1 MKSRMGSM
9 GKLLALFVFA
19 ACLFSAVL
27 WGQATNSADVTGSV
41 TDPSGAVVPDV
52 TVTVN
57 DVDKN
62 VQRTFTTNSSG
73 IYDTGPL
80 VPEDHY
86 TIGFMKEGFA
96 ALQRGPFTL
105 HIGVTGVNVQLSL
118 SQSTQQIV
126 VGAEAAP
133 LLETTTAEISQTVP
147 QETLALLPQTGG
159 TPDWQSF
166 LTFLPGTRGN
176 GTNNNSAGMGG
187 VSVNGSMPFSNALM
201 DGAST
206 SSPMS
211 NNVINTP
218 IFDTIAE
225 VKMSDSLFSA
235 QYGTG
240 GILYNQISKGGT
252 NQFHGMGYDYFKNTA
267 LNATPFGFNGIAGRN
282 APIHFNDFGGN
293 IGGPVIKNRVFAFFA
308 MENIVSHSTPAVS
321 FASVPTVPMRSG
333 DFSGL
338 APIYNPLTQTV
349 DPATGVVTRQPFTGN
364 QIPAS
369 LFDTVAKNIQDYYPA
384 PNRVGNVANG
394 VTSNN
399 YAYQLPSS
407 APKRKYFGRFD
418 ADVTSNN
425 RITGSASWND
435 GPTIGVSPVCPLN
448 CTNSDIFNTTNQLSD
463 YWTINPHTINE
474 ARIGFMGEY
483 DLITPDTL
491 GQGYPAKLGLNF
503 GKADVFPSITIT
515 NINLGGSPPQSL
527 GPGTPSFANYKE
539 NNIDISDQV
548 TLIRGRHI
556 LHFGGEI
563 VIFRADSTAWG
574 SINSAN
580 LGFTGVYTAGSNDGS
595 LASTSGV
602 AYADFLLGYAKSW
615 SASVSPEYGGRL
627 KNPGV
632 FVQDDFK
639 VNPKLTLNLGLRWE
653 GNTGWS
659 EVNGNERSFDP
670 NVINPV
676 TNTPGAMWYAI
687 TQANG
692 RNTLQK
698 AVWKNWLPRFG
709 FAYLLGT
716 KTTIRGGF
724 GMYTYPW
731 NTDTYGGGL
740 GNAFTSS
747 GSQTDS
753 TNNAQPVV
761 LLSSDGNTNYQG
773 SKGSAINA
781 LYRRAATTPEA
792 YNGQAVGF
800 NQYTSPVPLLKS
812 WNLTV
817 QRQLTG
823 NLIASIGYIGSHG
836 SHLAFT
842 TDLNQVP
849 ENLLGPNDAGSR
861 PYSQFQSLTGYTT
874 EGISNYHAFQADV
887 TRRFSRG
894 LTFNFNYTWS
904 HMLSN
909 QDSAGWGTL
918 QGATP
923 YQRAYAPLAN
933 YGPSNFDVRHMFKGH
948 VAYELP
954 FGRGRRFVNSSQVLD
969 EVVGGWQIFGD
980 FISQTGS
987 PFTPY
992 MATNNSYSLSSS
1004 TNAVWYPNVVGDPKA
1019 VSGGQNINSWFNTNA
1034 FAAPAPGTFGNS
1046 GRNIVYGPT
1055 LNAINM
1061 SLHKTFS
1068 FTERIKLDFSAGAT
1082 NLLNHPSFALP
1093 DKLIG
1098 PGHFGQITGTSV
1110 GARQME
1116 LIAKVRF

>member
-1 MKSRMGSM
+1 M
-9 GKLLALFVFA
+9 KLLTKFLKRPVALFGCA
-19 ACLFSAVL
+19 ALLSTAAA

-41 TDPSGAVVPDV
+41 TDSSGAVVPGV
-52 TVTVN
+52 TVVVN
-57 DVDKN
+57 DLDKN
-62 VQRTFTTNSSG
+62 VERSFTTNNSG

-80 VPEDHY
+80 VPADHY
-86 TIGFMKEGFA
+86 LIIFKKDGFTSV
-96 ALQRGPFTL
+96 QRGPMTL
-105 HIGVTGVNVQLSL
+105 TSGVIGLNVQLTVGQS
-118 SQSTQQIV
+118 SQTV
-126 VGAEAAP
+126 VVQEQGAP
-133 LLETTTAEISQTVP
+133 LLETSTAEISQTVP
-147 QETLALLPQTGG
+147 QETLQSIPQTGG

-267 LNATPFGFNGIAGRN
+267 LNATPFGFNGVAGRN
-282 APIHFNDFGGN
+282 APIHYNDFGGN
-293 IGGPVIKNRVFAFFA
+293 FGGPVIKNKIFAFFA
-308 MENIVSHSTPAVS
+308 LENIVSHGTGAVS
-321 FASVPTVPMRSG
+321 FISVPTPAMRAG

-338 APIYNPLTQTV
+338 APIYNPTTQTV
-349 DPATGVVTRQPFTGN
+349 DPTTGAVTRQPFVNN

-369 LFDTVAKNIQDYYPA
+369 MFDTVAKNIQSYFPA
-384 PNRVGNVANG
+384 PNRPGTVANG
-394 VTSNN
+394 VTTNN
-399 YAYQLPSS
+399 YSYQLPSS
-407 APKRKYFGRFD
+407 SPKRKYFGRFD

-435 GPTIGVSPVCPLN
+435 GPSIGVGPVCPLN

-463 YWTINPHTINE
+463 YWTITPHMINE

-491 GQGYPAKLGLNF
+491 GQGYPGKLGLGI
-503 GKADVFPSITIT
+503 GKADVFPAISIT
-515 NINLGGSPPQSL
+515 NIYGL
-527 GPGTPSFANYKE
+527 GPGSPSFANYKE

-548 TLIRGRHI
+548 TLIKGRHI
-556 LHFGGEI
+556 LHFGGEVI
-563 VIFRADSTAWG
+563 IFRADSTAWG

-580 LGFTGVYTAGSNDGS
+580 LGFTGVYTAGSNLGP

-632 FVQDDFK
+632 FIQDDYK
-639 VNPKLTLNLGLRWE
+639 LSPKLTLNLGLRWE

-659 EVNGNERSFDP
+659 EIHGNERGFDST
-670 NVINPV
+670 VINPA
-676 TNTPGAMWYAI
+676 TNTPGAMWYAGSQ
-687 TQANG
+687 TNG
-692 RNTLQK
+692 RTSLQK
-698 AVWKNWLPRFG
+698 GVWNIWMPRFG
-709 FAYLLGT
+709 FAYQAGN
-716 KTTIRGGF
+716 KTTVRGGF
-724 GMYTYPW
+724 GLYTYPW
-731 NTDTYGGGL
+731 NVDTYGGGL
-740 GNAFTSS
+740 GSAFSTS
-747 GSQTDS
+747 GNQTDS
-753 TNNAQPVV
+753 TNNVQPVV

-773 SKGSAINA
+773 SKGSAINT
-781 LYRRAATTPEA
+781 LYRNAPTTPQA
-792 YNGQAVGF
+792 YNGQNVGF
-800 NQYTSPVPLLKS
+800 VQYTSPVPVLKS

-817 QRQLTG
+817 QRQVSS
-823 NLIASIGYIGSHG
+823 NMVAEVAYIGSHG
-836 SHLAFT
+836 SHLAFI

-849 ENLLGPNDAGSR
+849 EKLLAPNDAASR
-861 PYSQFQSLTGYTT
+861 PYPQFQSVTGYTT
-874 EGISNYHAFQADV
+874 QGISSYHAFQSQI
-887 TRRFSRG
+887 TRRLTNG
-894 LTFNFNYTWS
+894 LLFNFNYTWS
-904 HMLSN
+904 HMLDN
-909 QDSAGWGTL
+909 QDSSGWGSL

-923 YQRAYAPLAN
+923 YQKAYDPMAN
-933 YGPSNFDVRHMFKGH
+933 YGASNFDVRHMLKGH
-948 VAYELP
+948 VSYDLP
-954 FGRGRRFVNSSQVLD
+954 FGRGRRFVNTSRVLD
-969 EVVGGWQIFGD
+969 GAIGGWQLFGD
-980 FISQTGS
+980 FVAQTGS
-987 PFTPY
+987 PFTPT
-992 MATNNSYSLSSS
+992 MATNNSYSLSS
-1004 TNAVWYPNVVGDPKA
+1004 NASWYPNVVGNPTA
-1019 VSGGQNINSWFNTNA
+1019 VSGGQSINSWFNTAA
-1034 FAAPAPGTFGNS
+1034 FAAPAPGTFGNM
-1046 GRNIVYGPT
+1046 GRNIVYGPK

-1061 SLHKTFS
+1061 SLHKIFTI
-1068 FTERIKLDFSAGAT
+1068 TERVKLDFSANAT
-1082 NLLNHPSFALP
+1082 NLVNHPSFALP

-1110 GARQME
+1110 GSRQME

>member
-1 MKSRMGSM
+1 M
-9 GKLLALFVFA
+9 KLLTKFLKRPVALFGCA
-19 ACLFSAVL
+19 ALLSTAAA

-41 TDPSGAVVPDV
+41 TDSSGAVVPGV
-52 TVTVN
+52 TVVVN
-57 DVDKN
+57 DLDKN
-62 VQRTFTTNSSG
+62 VERSFTTNNSG

-80 VPEDHY
+80 VPADHY
-86 TIGFMKEGFA
+86 LIIFKKDGFTSV
-96 ALQRGPFTL
+96 QRGPMTL
-105 HIGVTGVNVQLSL
+105 TSGVIGLNVQLTVGQS
-118 SQSTQQIV
+118 SQTV
-126 VGAEAAP
+126 VVQEQGAP
-133 LLETTTAEISQTVP
+133 LLETSTAEISQTVP
-147 QETLALLPQTGG
+147 QETLQSIPQTGG

-267 LNATPFGFNGIAGRN
+267 LNATPFGFNGVAGRN
-282 APIHFNDFGGN
+282 APIHYNDFGGN
-293 IGGPVIKNRVFAFFA
+293 FGGPVIKNKIFAFFA
-308 MENIVSHSTPAVS
+308 LENIVSHGTGAVS
-321 FASVPTVPMRSG
+321 FISVPTPAMRAG

-338 APIYNPLTQTV
+338 APIYNPTTQTV
-349 DPATGVVTRQPFTGN
+349 DPTTGAVTRQPFVNN

-369 LFDTVAKNIQDYYPA
+369 MFDTVAKNIQSYFPA
-384 PNRVGNVANG
+384 PNRPGTVANG
-394 VTSNN
+394 VTTNN
-399 YAYQLPSS
+399 YSYQLPSS
-407 APKRKYFGRFD
+407 SPKRKYFGRFD

-435 GPTIGVSPVCPLN
+435 GPSIGVGPVCPLN

-463 YWTINPHTINE
+463 YWTITPHMINE

-491 GQGYPAKLGLNF
+491 GQGYPGKLGLGI
-503 GKADVFPSITIT
+503 GKADVFPAISIT
-515 NINLGGSPPQSL
+515 NIYGL
-527 GPGTPSFANYKE
+527 GPGSPSFANYKE

-548 TLIRGRHI
+548 TLIKGRHI
-556 LHFGGEI
+556 LHFGGEVI
-563 VIFRADSTAWG
+563 IFRADSTAWG

-580 LGFTGVYTAGSNDGS
+580 LGFTGVYTAGSNLGP

-632 FVQDDFK
+632 FIQDDYK
-639 VNPKLTLNLGLRWE
+639 LSPKLTLNLGLRWE

-659 EVNGNERSFDP
+659 EIHGNERGFDST
-670 NVINPV
+670 VINPA
-676 TNTPGAMWYAI
+676 TNTPGAMWYAGSQ
-687 TQANG
+687 TNG
-692 RNTLQK
+692 RTSLQK
-698 AVWKNWLPRFG
+698 GVWNIWMPRFG
-709 FAYLLGT
+709 FAYQAGN
-716 KTTIRGGF
+716 KTTVRGGF
-724 GMYTYPW
+724 GLYTYPW
-731 NTDTYGGGL
+731 NVDTYGGGL
-740 GNAFTSS
+740 GSAFSTS
-747 GSQTDS
+747 GNQTDS
-753 TNNAQPVV
+753 TNNVQPVV

-773 SKGSAINA
+773 SKGSAINT
-781 LYRRAATTPEA
+781 LYRNAPTTPQA
-792 YNGQAVGF
+792 YNGQNVGF
-800 NQYTSPVPLLKS
+800 VQYTSPVPVLKS

-817 QRQLTG
+817 QRQVSS
-823 NLIASIGYIGSHG
+823 NMVAEVAYIGSHG
-836 SHLAFT
+836 SHLAFI

-849 ENLLGPNDAGSR
+849 EKLLAPNDAASR
-861 PYSQFQSLTGYTT
+861 PYPQFQSVTGYTT
-874 EGISNYHAFQADV
+874 QGISSYHAFQSQI
-887 TRRFSRG
+887 TRRLTNG
-894 LTFNFNYTWS
+894 LLFNFNYTWS
-904 HMLSN
+904 HMLDN
-909 QDSAGWGTL
+909 QDSSGWGSL

-923 YQRAYAPLAN
+923 YQKAYDPMAN
-933 YGPSNFDVRHMFKGH
+933 YGASNFDVRHMLKGH
-948 VAYELP
+948 VSYDLP
-954 FGRGRRFVNSSQVLD
+954 FGRGRRFVNTSRVLD
-969 EVVGGWQIFGD
+969 GAIGGWQLFGD
-980 FISQTGS
+980 FVAQTGS
-987 PFTPY
+987 PFTPT
-992 MATNNSYSLSSS
+992 MATNNSYSLSS
-1004 TNAVWYPNVVGDPKA
+1004 NASWYPNVVGNPTA
-1019 VSGGQNINSWFNTNA
+1019 VSGGQSINSWFNTAA
-1034 FAAPAPGTFGNS
+1034 FAAPAPGTFGNM
-1046 GRNIVYGPT
+1046 GRNIVYGPK

-1061 SLHKTFS
+1061 SLHKIFTI
-1068 FTERIKLDFSAGAT
+1068 TERIKLDFSANAT
-1082 NLLNHPSFALP
+1082 NLVNHPSFALP

-1110 GARQME
+1110 GSRQME

>member
-1 MKSRMGSM
+1 M
-9 GKLLALFVFA
+9 KLLTKFLQRPVALFGCA
-19 ACLFSAVL
+19 ALLTTAAA

-41 TDPSGAVVPDV
+41 TDSSGAVVPGV
-52 TVTVN
+52 TVVVN
-57 DVDKN
+57 DLDKN
-62 VQRTFTTNSSG
+62 VERTFTTNNSG

-80 VPEDHY
+80 VPADHY
-86 TIGFMKEGFA
+86 LIIFKKDGFTSV
-96 ALQRGPFTL
+96 QRGPMTL
-105 HIGVTGVNVQLSL
+105 TSGVIGLNVQLTVGQS
-118 SQSTQQIV
+118 SQTV
-126 VGAEAAP
+126 VVQEQGAP
-133 LLETTTAEISQTVP
+133 LLETSTAEISQTVP
-147 QETLALLPQTGG
+147 QETLQSIPQTGG

-267 LNATPFGFNGIAGRN
+267 LNATPFGFNGVAGRN
-282 APIHFNDFGGN
+282 APIHYNDFGGN
-293 IGGPVIKNRVFAFFA
+293 FGGPVIKNKIFAFFA
-308 MENIVSHSTPAVS
+308 LENIVSHGTGAVS
-321 FASVPTVPMRSG
+321 FISVPTPAMRAG

-338 APIYNPLTQTV
+338 APIYNPTTQTV
-349 DPATGVVTRQPFTGN
+349 DSTTGAVTRQPFVNN

-369 LFDTVAKNIQDYYPA
+369 MFDTVAKNIQSYFPA
-384 PNRVGNVANG
+384 PNRPGTVANG
-394 VTSNN
+394 VTTNN
-399 YAYQLPSS
+399 YSYQLPSS
-407 APKRKYFGRFD
+407 SPKRKYFGRFD

-435 GPTIGVSPVCPLN
+435 GPSIGVGPVCPLN

-463 YWTINPHTINE
+463 YWTITPHMINE

-491 GQGYPAKLGLNF
+491 GQGYPGKLGLGI
-503 GKADVFPSITIT
+503 GKADVFPAISIT
-515 NINLGGSPPQSL
+515 NIYGL
-527 GPGTPSFANYKE
+527 GPGSPSFANYKE

-548 TLIRGRHI
+548 TLIKGRHI
-556 LHFGGEI
+556 LHFGGEVI
-563 VIFRADSTAWG
+563 IFRADSTAWG

-580 LGFTGVYTAGSNDGS
+580 LGFTGVYTAGSNLGP

-632 FVQDDFK
+632 FIQDDYK
-639 VNPKLTLNLGLRWE
+639 LSPKLTLNLGLRWE

-659 EVNGNERSFDP
+659 EIHGNERGFDST
-670 NVINPV
+670 VINPA
-676 TNTPGAMWYAI
+676 TNTPGAMWYAGSQ
-687 TQANG
+687 TNG
-692 RNTLQK
+692 RTSLQK
-698 AVWKNWLPRFG
+698 GVWNIWMPRFG
-709 FAYLLGT
+709 FAYQAGN
-716 KTTIRGGF
+716 KTTVRGGF
-724 GMYTYPW
+724 GLYTYPW
-731 NTDTYGGGL
+731 NVDTYGGGL
-740 GNAFTSS
+740 GSAFSTS
-747 GSQTDS
+747 GNQTDS
-753 TNNAQPVV
+753 TNNVQPVV

-773 SKGSAINA
+773 SKGSAINT
-781 LYRRAATTPEA
+781 LYRNAPTTPQA
-792 YNGQAVGF
+792 YNGQNVGF
-800 NQYTSPVPLLKS
+800 VQYTSPVPVLKS

-817 QRQLTG
+817 QRQVSS
-823 NLIASIGYIGSHG
+823 NMVAEVAYIGSHG
-836 SHLAFT
+836 SHLAFI

-849 ENLLGPNDAGSR
+849 EKLLAPNDAASR
-861 PYSQFQSLTGYTT
+861 PYPQFQSVTGYTT
-874 EGISNYHAFQADV
+874 QGISSYHAFQSQI
-887 TRRFSRG
+887 TRRLTNG
-894 LTFNFNYTWS
+894 LLFNFNYTWS
-904 HMLSN
+904 HMLDN
-909 QDSAGWGTL
+909 QDSSGWGSL

-923 YQRAYAPLAN
+923 YQKAYDPMAN
-933 YGPSNFDVRHMFKGH
+933 YGASNFDVRHMLKGH
-948 VAYELP
+948 VSYDLP
-954 FGRGRRFVNSSQVLD
+954 FGRGRRFVNTSRVLD
-969 EVVGGWQIFGD
+969 GAIGGWQLFGD
-980 FISQTGS
+980 FVAQTGS
-987 PFTPY
+987 PFTPT
-992 MATNNSYSLSSS
+992 MATNNSYSLSS
-1004 TNAVWYPNVVGDPKA
+1004 NASWYPNVVGNPTA
-1019 VSGGQNINSWFNTNA
+1019 VSGGQSINSWFNTAA
-1034 FAAPAPGTFGNS
+1034 FAAPAPGTFGNM
-1046 GRNIVYGPT
+1046 GRNIVYGPK

-1061 SLHKTFS
+1061 SLHKIFTI
-1068 FTERIKLDFSAGAT
+1068 TERIKLDFSANAT
-1082 NLLNHPSFALP
+1082 NLVNHPSFALP

-1110 GARQME
+1110 GSRQME

>member
-1 MKSRMGSM
+1 M
-9 GKLLALFVFA
+9 KLLTKFLNRPVALFGCA
-19 ACLFSAVL
+19 ALLSTAAA

-41 TDPSGAVVPDV
+41 TDSSGAVVPGV
-52 TVTVN
+52 TVVVN
-57 DVDKN
+57 DLDKN
-62 VQRTFTTNSSG
+62 VERSFTTNNSG

-80 VPEDHY
+80 VPADHY
-86 TIGFMKEGFA
+86 LIIFKKDGFTSV
-96 ALQRGPFTL
+96 QRGPMTL
-105 HIGVTGVNVQLSL
+105 TSGVIGLNVQLTVGQS
-118 SQSTQQIV
+118 SQTV
-126 VGAEAAP
+126 VVQEQGAP
-133 LLETTTAEISQTVP
+133 LLETSTAEISQTVP
-147 QETLALLPQTGG
+147 QETLQSIPQTGG

-267 LNATPFGFNGIAGRN
+267 LNATPFGFNGVAGRN
-282 APIHFNDFGGN
+282 APIHYNDFGGN
-293 IGGPVIKNRVFAFFA
+293 FGGPVIKNKIFAFFA
-308 MENIVSHSTPAVS
+308 LENIVSHGTGAVS
-321 FASVPTVPMRSG
+321 FISVPTPAMRAG

-338 APIYNPLTQTV
+338 APIYNPTTQTV
-349 DPATGVVTRQPFTGN
+349 DPTTGAVTRQPFVNN

-369 LFDTVAKNIQDYYPA
+369 MFDTVAKNIQSYFPA
-384 PNRVGNVANG
+384 PNRPGTVANG
-394 VTSNN
+394 VTTNN
-399 YAYQLPSS
+399 YSYQLPSS
-407 APKRKYFGRFD
+407 SPKRKYFGRFD

-435 GPTIGVSPVCPLN
+435 GPSIGVGPVCPLN

-463 YWTINPHTINE
+463 YWTITPHMINE

-491 GQGYPAKLGLNF
+491 GQGYPGKLGLGI
-503 GKADVFPSITIT
+503 GKADVFPAISIT
-515 NINLGGSPPQSL
+515 NIYGL
-527 GPGTPSFANYKE
+527 GPGSPSFANYKE

-548 TLIRGRHI
+548 TLIKGRHI
-556 LHFGGEI
+556 LHFGGEVI
-563 VIFRADSTAWG
+563 IFRADSTAWG

-580 LGFTGVYTAGSNDGS
+580 LGFTGVYTAGSNLGP

-632 FVQDDFK
+632 FIQDDYK
-639 VNPKLTLNLGLRWE
+639 LSPKLTLNLGLRWE

-659 EVNGNERSFDP
+659 EIHGNERGFDST
-670 NVINPV
+670 VINPA
-676 TNTPGAMWYAI
+676 TNTPGAMWYAGSQ
-687 TQANG
+687 TNG
-692 RNTLQK
+692 RTSLQK
-698 AVWKNWLPRFG
+698 GVWNIWMPRFG
-709 FAYLLGT
+709 FAYQAGN
-716 KTTIRGGF
+716 KTTVRGGF
-724 GMYTYPW
+724 GLYTYPW
-731 NTDTYGGGL
+731 NVDTYGGGL
-740 GNAFTSS
+740 GSAFSTS
-747 GSQTDS
+747 GNQTDS
-753 TNNAQPVV
+753 TNNVQPVV

-773 SKGSAINA
+773 SKGSAINT
-781 LYRRAATTPEA
+781 LYRNAPTTPQA
-792 YNGQAVGF
+792 YNGQNVGF
-800 NQYTSPVPLLKS
+800 VQYTSPVPVLKS

-817 QRQLTG
+817 QRQVSS
-823 NLIASIGYIGSHG
+823 NMVAEVAYIGSHG
-836 SHLAFT
+836 SHLAFI

-849 ENLLGPNDAGSR
+849 EKLLAPNDAASR
-861 PYSQFQSLTGYTT
+861 PYPQFQSVTGYTT
-874 EGISNYHAFQADV
+874 QGISSYHAFQSQI
-887 TRRFSRG
+887 TRRLTNG
-894 LTFNFNYTWS
+894 LLFNFNYTWS
-904 HMLSN
+904 HMLDN
-909 QDSAGWGTL
+909 QDSSGWGSL

-923 YQRAYAPLAN
+923 YQKAYDPMAN
-933 YGPSNFDVRHMFKGH
+933 YGASNFDVRHMLKGH
-948 VAYELP
+948 VSYDLP
-954 FGRGRRFVNSSQVLD
+954 FGRGRRFVNTSRVLD
-969 EVVGGWQIFGD
+969 GAIGGWQLFGD
-980 FISQTGS
+980 FVAQTGS
-987 PFTPY
+987 PFTPT
-992 MATNNSYSLSSS
+992 MATNNSYSLSS
-1004 TNAVWYPNVVGDPKA
+1004 NASWYPNVVGNPTA
-1019 VSGGQNINSWFNTNA
+1019 VSGGQSINSWFNTAA
-1034 FAAPAPGTFGNS
+1034 FAAPAPGTFGNM
-1046 GRNIVYGPT
+1046 GRNIVYGPK

-1061 SLHKTFS
+1061 SLHKIFTI
-1068 FTERIKLDFSAGAT
+1068 TERIKLDFSANAT
-1082 NLLNHPSFALP
+1082 NLVNHPSFALP

-1110 GARQME
+1110 GSRQME